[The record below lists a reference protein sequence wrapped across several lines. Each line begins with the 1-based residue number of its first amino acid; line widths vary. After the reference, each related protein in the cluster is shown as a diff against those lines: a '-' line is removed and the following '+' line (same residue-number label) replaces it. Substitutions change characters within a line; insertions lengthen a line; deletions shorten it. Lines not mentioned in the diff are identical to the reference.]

1 MRMSF
6 WAIAGAACCLAVSAV
21 QAEEKLIPA
30 TAREYLALRASWKAP
45 TLTAADVDGPRGPW
59 RGRHVEVYGRVV
71 GLKVSGGKEPACLLL
86 QFPQA
91 KNLLLIEMSEPH
103 PAVALEAIIH
113 ALVFLP
119 AETKASDR
127 FILKAA
133 IREEDLPA
141 AEQRYAADMAPN
153 SVGVALQL
161 AQQVANSAPPKEAK
175 LSLEIEAEGPPA
187 QGAQTA
193 EASPAAPQPA
203 KPLARP
209 GTEMPCLGGPNA
221 PDYRVSVWKQ
231 WVSRQNPK
239 LTNDQLELI
248 VRAVLYYSA
257 LYGLDHR
264 LSFAMIKCESDFDP
278 SCVSSAGAIGLTQ
291 LMPGTAKSL
300 GVNPWDLEQNIAGGL
315 RYLSQQLHAYAGR
328 SNYEQ
333 FALGMASYNAGP
345 NAVKRAGGI
354 PNIPETIRY
363 VKKVG
368 DLFVELYKTMP

>member
-1 MRMSF
+1 MRIRL
-6 WAIAGAACCLAVSAV
+6 WAIFGAACCLALSAV
-21 QAEEKLIPA
+21 QAAETLIGA
-30 TAREYLALRASWKAP
+30 AAREYMAVRTASKAP

-59 RGRHVEVYGRVV
+59 RGRTVEVYGRVV
-71 GLKVSGGKEPACLLL
+71 GLKASGGREPACLLL

-91 KNLLLIEMSEPH
+91 RNLLLIEMPEPH
-103 PAVALEAIIH
+103 SAIALDAIIH

-119 AETKASDR
+119 PDSKSSDR
-127 FILKAA
+127 FVLKAA
-133 IREEDLPA
+133 IREEDLPV
-141 AEQRYAADMAPN
+141 AERRYAAAMAPN

-161 AQQVANSAPPKEAK
+161 AQQVALSAASKEAK
-175 LSLEIEAEGPPA
+175 LSVDIEAAAPPA
-187 QGAQTA
+187 QAAQPGTD
-193 EASPAAPQPA
+193 SIAAQQPA
-203 KPLARP
+203 TPLRRP
-209 GTEMPCLGGPNA
+209 GTEMPRPAWPNA
-221 PDYRVSVWKQ
+221 PDYRVDMWKQ

-239 LTNDQLELI
+239 LTDNQLELI

-257 LYGLDHR
+257 LYGVDHR
-264 LSFAMIKCESDFDP
+264 LSFAMIKCESNFDP

-300 GVNPWDLEQNIAGGL
+300 GVNPWDLEQNIEGGI
-315 RYLSQQLHAYAGR
+315 RYLSQQLYAYAGR